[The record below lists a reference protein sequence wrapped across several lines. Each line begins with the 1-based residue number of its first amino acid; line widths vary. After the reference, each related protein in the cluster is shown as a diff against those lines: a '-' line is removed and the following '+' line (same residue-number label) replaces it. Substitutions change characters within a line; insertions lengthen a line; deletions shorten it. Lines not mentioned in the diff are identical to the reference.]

1 VKFSASIAGSL
12 KADLKAEMRQIEK
25 AVAEGV
31 KDAGDGLKG
40 SLRRQVITAGLG
52 PRLARTWRSRAYPNK
67 GHDAASLVWSKAP
80 DIVRSFDRGA
90 VIRGKSGFWLAIP
103 TAAAPKRGKPV
114 PAEAGGGKRITP
126 ATFPEHRFGPLR
138 FVYRRGAPS
147 LLVVDGV
154 RISAKT
160 GRVGRRAKGGA
171 FTKTGRMKSGITT
184 VVMFVMVP
192 QVRMPKR
199 LDVRRAA
206 ETWTG
211 RVPGLIGRHTRKD

>member
-1 VKFSASIAGSL
+1 MKLAASIAGSL
-12 KADLKAEMRQIEK
+12 KAGLQKEMRQIEK

-31 KDAGDGLKG
+31 QDAGDGLKG
-40 SLRRQVITAGLG
+40 SLRRQVVMAGLG

-103 TAAAPKRGKPV
+103 TAAAPKRGV
-114 PAEAGGGKRITP
+114 GGKRITP

-211 RVPGLIGRHTRKD
+211 RVPGLIDRHMPKD